1 MVAVAA
7 VERKERCL
15 AAVCEMVATSKAVA
29 CRGEPD
35 AVGACEWN
43 GPWGHR
49 WLSACIGRRLCP
61 RQADAVA
68 AGVGSGSSNTVDG
81 YRWRTKMMAGSGQ
94 LEQES

>member
-7 VERKERCL
+7 VGRKERCL
-15 AAVCEMVATSKAVA
+15 AAVCEMVVMSKAVA

-94 LEQES
+94 FEQES